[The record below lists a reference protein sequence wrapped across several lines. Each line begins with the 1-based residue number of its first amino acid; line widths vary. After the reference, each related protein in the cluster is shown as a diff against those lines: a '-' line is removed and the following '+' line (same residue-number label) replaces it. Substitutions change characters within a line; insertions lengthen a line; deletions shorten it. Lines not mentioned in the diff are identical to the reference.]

1 MESAPERT
9 SSRTAMAGLT
19 ETPSPAPTSFLM
31 ASSLPS
37 SITIRG
43 RAPPRRNQPSITRR
57 IVPPRS

>member
-19 ETPSPAPTSFLM
+19 ETPRPAPTSFLM

-43 RAPPRRNQPSITRR
+43 RTPPRRNHPSMTRR
-57 IVPPRS
+57 MVPPRS